1 MNKSHILTLPISSS
15 WAAALDQWELVLRA
29 GGRSERTVE
38 TRIRHMRQVA
48 RGLALEDPDM
58 VTPEGLLE
66 WCGQQEWAA
75 ETRHAYY
82 ASIRGFFSWRT
93 HHQGEDPSR
102 VLPQVRRSR
111 GAPRPVPAHVLD
123 KALATASG
131 RDRLILSLAASAGLR
146 ASEIAQVHRDDLVD
160 DLAGRS
166 LLVRGKGDRIR
177 AVPLP
182 DWLASEVETA
192 CTCSRDGWAFPSKYG
207 GHLSGAHISKLGAK
221 ALPSPWTL
229 HTLRHRFATAA
240 YRGDR
245 DLLAVQRLLGH
256 ASVETTQRYAE
267 PPHDALRRAVN
278 AADIHMLSEGNP
290 NDEEDADP

>member
-1 MNKSHILTLPISSS
+1 MNKLHVLTLPISSA
-15 WAAALDQWELVLRA
+15 WAKALDQWELVLRA

-48 RGLALEDPDM
+48 RGLTLEDPDM
-58 VTPEGLLE
+58 VTADGLLE
-66 WCGQQEWAA
+66 WCGRQEWAA

-82 ASIRGFFSWRT
+82 ASIRGFFSWRAR
-93 HHQGEDPSR
+93 HRGDDPSL
-102 VLPQVRRSR
+102 VLPHVRRSR
-111 GAPRPVPAHVLD
+111 GAPRPVPAHVLGE
-123 KALATASG
+123 ALAAASG

-166 LLVRGKGDRIR
+166 LLVRGKGGRVR
-177 AVPLP
+177 AIPLP
-182 DWLASEVETA
+182 DWLATEVETA

-207 GHLSGAHISKLGAK
+207 GHLSGAYVSKLGAR
-221 ALPSPWTL
+221 ALPATWSL

-240 YRGDR
+240 YGADR

-267 PPHDALRRAVN
+267 PPHNALRRAIN
-278 AADIHMLSEGNP
+278 SADIHALR
-290 NDEEDADP
+290 